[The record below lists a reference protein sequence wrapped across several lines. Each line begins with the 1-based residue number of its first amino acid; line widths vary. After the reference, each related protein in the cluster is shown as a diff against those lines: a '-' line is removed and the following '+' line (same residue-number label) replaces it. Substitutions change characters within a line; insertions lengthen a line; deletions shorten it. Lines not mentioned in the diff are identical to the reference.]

1 MDTVKKVV
9 VSVSTEYAV
18 LIGRGLLA
26 QTGEEV
32 KKRIAPC
39 RAAVITDSN
48 VSKLYVKPVES
59 SLQKAGFTCCRFVFP
74 AGEASKNIRTLSDIL
89 EFLAEQEMTRQDIII
104 AIGGGVVGDIAGFA
118 AAVYQRGI
126 RFILL
131 PTTFLA
137 AVDSSIGGKTAIDL
151 KAGKN
156 LAGAFYQPHLVL
168 CDTDTLETLPPEIFA
183 DGIAET
189 LKYGILGNRELFEK
203 TAAGFARKDWENI
216 IEACVKMKRDI
227 VTEDEYDIAK
237 RQLLNLGHT
246 FGHAIEKQ
254 SAYAISHGKA
264 VAIGLHLIAQAA
276 EQRGIAEQGLAETI
290 RRALSANC
298 LPTET
303 EFTTIE
309 IMDGLL
315 RDKKRHGSR
324 ISFVFPE
331 TIGSCR
337 IAELTVAEAAE
348 LAEKLLG

>member
-1 MDTVKKVV
+1 MDTVRKVV

-26 QTGEEV
+26 RTGEEV

-39 RAAVITDSN
+39 RAALITDSN
-48 VSKLYVKPVES
+48 VAELYAEPVES
-59 SLQKAGFTCCRFVFP
+59 SLRKAGFSCCRFVFP

-104 AIGGGVVGDIAGFA
+104 ALGGGVVGDIAGFA

-137 AVDSSIGGKTAIDL
+137 AVDSSIGGKTAVDL

-168 CDTDTLETLPPEIFA
+168 CDTDTLETLPPEIFT

-203 TAAGFARKDWENI
+203 TAVGIARKDWENV
-216 IEACVKMKRDI
+216 IESCVKMKRDI
-227 VTEDEYDIAK
+227 VTEDEYDMAK
-237 RQLLNLGHT
+237 RQFLNLGHT

-254 SAYAISHGKA
+254 SDYAISHGRA
-264 VAIGLHLIAQAA
+264 VAIGMHLIAQAA

-290 RRALSANC
+290 RRALSANG
-298 LPTET
+298 LPAET
-303 EFTTIE
+303 EFTAAE
-309 IMDGLL
+309 IMNGLL

-331 TIGSCR
+331 KIGSCR
-337 IAELTVAEAAE
+337 ILELTVAETAN